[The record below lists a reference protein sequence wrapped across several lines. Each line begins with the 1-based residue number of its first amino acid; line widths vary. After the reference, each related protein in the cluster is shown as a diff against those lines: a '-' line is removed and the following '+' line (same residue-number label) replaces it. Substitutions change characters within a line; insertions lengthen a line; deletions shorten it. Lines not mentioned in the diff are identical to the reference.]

1 MEPSL
6 PLPPKQ
12 ASGSPTGP
20 PRADP
25 VSSPGRL
32 AARGDCRG
40 LTLST
45 TLRRRRRWSWAL
57 PLRVVTGPANSEP
70 RPYWSERHGRGP
82 RAHPLDLEGLKRLAF
97 NVLDDLEEK
106 GYFQQAFGYWCVDA
120 GAVSG
125 STGSDPNAWFLRMIG
140 RDDIWPYREH
150 GSGWDEDTLFDVVE
164 VLHDLCAEGT
174 DGFYHNYNDCG
185 MHYLQ
190 FDPDSGSS
198 AFREAMNPVLRR
210 YERPL
215 ELAVPGRLR
224 EAAPSEFQ
232 QLLDADVPP
241 GTDAD
246 LITSRM
252 GDAVDLFRSRAATVA
267 DRRRAVRD
275 LADVLEP
282 LRADIR
288 EHALPKDEQELFR
301 LANGFAIRHNNRE
314 QLRHY
319 DDVVWLRW
327 AFYVYLA
334 TIHAVLR
341 LRDRQQQQPS
351 A

>member
-1 MEPSL
+1 M
-6 PLPPKQ
+6 
-12 ASGSPTGP
+12 
-20 PRADP
+20 
-25 VSSPGRL
+25 
-32 AARGDCRG
+32 
-40 LTLST
+40 
-45 TLRRRRRWSWAL
+45 
-57 PLRVVTGPANSEP
+57 TGPAHSEP
-70 RPYWSERHGRGP
+70 PPYWSERHGRGP
-82 RAHPLDLEGLKRLAF
+82 RAQPLDLEALKRLVF

-106 GYFQQAFGYWCVDA
+106 GYLQQAFGYWCVDA
-120 GAVSG
+120 GAVTG
-125 STGSDPNAWFLRMIG
+125 STGSDPNAWFLRTIG
-140 RDDIWPYREH
+140 RDQIWPYHEH
-150 GSGWDEDTLFDVVE
+150 GAAWDEDTLLDVVE
-164 VLHDLCAEGT
+164 VLHDLSAEGT
-174 DGFYHNYNDCG
+174 DGRYHSFNDCG
-185 MHYLQ
+185 MHYSS
-190 FDPDSGSS
+190 FDPEGGRL
-198 AFREAMNPVLRR
+198 AFREAMNPVLQR

-215 ELAVPGRLR
+215 ELGAEGRLR

-232 QLLDADVPP
+232 PLLDAAVPP
-241 GTDAD
+241 GTDAE

-252 GDAVDLFRSRAATVA
+252 REAIDLFRSRSATVA

-314 QLRHY
+314 QLRQY

-341 LRDRQQQQPS
+341 LRARQQPAS
-351 A
+351 S